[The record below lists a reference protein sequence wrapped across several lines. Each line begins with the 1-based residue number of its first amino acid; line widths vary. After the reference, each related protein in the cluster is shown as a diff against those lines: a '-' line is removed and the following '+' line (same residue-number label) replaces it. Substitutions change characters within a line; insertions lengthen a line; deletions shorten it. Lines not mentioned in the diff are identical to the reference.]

1 MVKVAPSILSLD
13 VNEISEKVEKV
24 KNAGADYIHLDVMD
38 GKFVNNETCALEM
51 LEQVRD
57 ISNITIDTHLMV
69 EDPENWLEDFLCSS
83 IISFHIEAVDNE
95 TLDRIVEYLHERD
108 IKVGVAIKPDTQ
120 IEEIMTCIEKIDMV
134 LVMLVEPG
142 FGGQTMIEKCLEK
155 VTQLR
160 KIAPE
165 LDIEVDGGINLE
177 NVQRVKEA
185 GANIIVAGTAIF
197 GAEDIESA
205 IQKIKE

>member
-177 NVQRVKEA
+177 MCK
-185 GANIIVAGTAIF
+185 G
-197 GAEDIESA
+197 
-205 IQKIKE
+205 

>member
-134 LVMLVEPG
+134 LVMLVEAG